1 MVNVTFNI
9 DLSGEVFDKVFIACD
24 YYSWSI
30 FEITESSNSVYTHTL
45 QLDENRTYEYK
56 FLLSRPGNSLEEW
69 EVLNLNCTKNS
80 PFNNRFFEVSNS
92 DINLPI
98 SFFSKCG

>member
-30 FEITESSNSVYTHTL
+30 LEITESSNSVYTHTL
-45 QLDENRTYEYK
+45 QLEENRTYEYK

-69 EVLNLNCTKNS
+69 EVLNSNCVTNS
-80 PFNNRFFEVSNS
+80 PFNNRFVEVVNS
-92 DINLPI
+92 DINL
-98 SFFSKCG
+98 STFFFSKCF